1 MYRNSEGYADP
12 TAGAALG
19 QIMKEYRQERREAW
33 KRENEIK
40 SRPKVYV
47 VSRYAGDI
55 ENNVLSAIRYCK
67 FVITKGKMPIA
78 AHLLYPQMLDD
89 NVPAEREIGTMFGI
103 ALLEMCDEVWC
114 FGKEL
119 SSGMEREIKEA
130 KRLGKPIKY
139 FNSEVV

>member
-19 QIMKEYRQERREAW
+19 QIMKEYRQERRETW

-67 FVITKGKMPIA
+67 FVITQGKMPIA
-78 AHLLYPQMLDD
+78 AHLLYPQIVDD
-89 NVPAEREIGTMFGI
+89 NVPAEREIGTMYGI

>member
-19 QIMKEYRQERREAW
+19 HIMKEYRQERRETW

-67 FVITKGKMPIA
+67 FVITQGKMPIA
-78 AHLLYPQMLDD
+78 AHLLYPQIVDD

>member
-19 QIMKEYRQERREAW
+19 QIMKEYRQERRETW

-89 NVPAEREIGTMFGI
+89 TIPAQREMGTMFGI
-103 ALLEMCDEVWC
+103 ALLDMCDEVWC

-130 KRLGKPIKY
+130 NRLGKPIKY
-139 FNSEVV
+139 FDLEVV

>member
-19 QIMKEYRQERREAW
+19 QIMKEYRQERRETW

-67 FVITKGKMPIA
+67 FVITQGKMPIA
-78 AHLLYPQMLDD
+78 AHLLYPQIVDD

-103 ALLEMCDEVWC
+103 ALLEVCDEVWC
-114 FGKEL
+114 FGKEP

>member
-19 QIMKEYRQERREAW
+19 QIMKEYRQERRETW

-67 FVITKGKMPIA
+67 FVITQGKMPIA
-78 AHLLYPQMLDD
+78 AHLLYPKIVDD

>member
-19 QIMKEYRQERREAW
+19 QIMKEYRQERREIW

-78 AHLLYPQMLDD
+78 AHLLYPQIVDD

>member
-119 SSGMEREIKEA
+119 SSGIEREIKEA

>member
-19 QIMKEYRQERREAW
+19 QIMKEYRQEHREAW

-114 FGKEL
+114 FGNEL

>member
-19 QIMKEYRQERREAW
+19 QVMKEYKKQRRETW

-47 VSRYAGDI
+47 VSRYAGDTK
-55 ENNVLSAIRYCK
+55 NNVRLAICYCK
-67 FVITKGKMPIA
+67 YVIAQGKMPIA
-78 AHLLYPQMLDD
+78 SHLLYPQMVDD
-89 NVPAEREIGTMFGI
+89 NIPEEREIGTMFGI
-103 ALLEMCDEVWC
+103 ALLELCDEVWC
-114 FGKEL
+114 FGNEL

-130 KRLGKPIKY
+130 KRLRKPIKY
-139 FNSEVV
+139 FDMEVV

>member
-12 TAGAALG
+12 TAGTALS
-19 QIMKEYRQERREAW
+19 QIMKEYRQERRETW
-33 KRENEIK
+33 KRESEIR

-47 VSRYAGDI
+47 VSRYAGDTQK
-55 ENNVLSAIRYCK
+55 NVLSAIRCCK

-89 NVPAEREIGTMFGI
+89 SNPAEREIGIMFGI

-114 FGKEL
+114 FGKKL
-119 SSGMEREIKEA
+119 SSGMVREIKEA

-139 FNSEVV
+139 FGSEVI

>member
-1 MYRNSEGYADP
+1 
-12 TAGAALG
+12 
-19 QIMKEYRQERREAW
+19 MKEYRQERRETW

-55 ENNVLSAIRYCK
+55 ENNVLSAIHYCK
-67 FVITKGKMPIA
+67 FVITQGKMPIA
-78 AHLLYPQMLDD
+78 AHLLYPQIVDD

>member
-19 QIMKEYRQERREAW
+19 QIMKEYRQERRETW

-78 AHLLYPQMLDD
+78 AHLLYPQIVDD

-119 SSGMEREIKEA
+119 SSGMEREIQEA

>member
-19 QIMKEYRQERREAW
+19 QIMKEYRQERRETW

-67 FVITKGKMPIA
+67 FVITQGKMPIA
-78 AHLLYPQMLDD
+78 AHLLYPQIMDD
-89 NVPAEREIGTMFGI
+89 NVPTEREIGTMFGI

-119 SSGMEREIKEA
+119 SSDMEREIKEA

-139 FNSEVV
+139 FNSEVF

>member
-19 QIMKEYRQERREAW
+19 QIMKEYSQERRETW

-67 FVITKGKMPIA
+67 FVITQGKMPIA
-78 AHLLYPQMLDD
+78 AHLLYPQIVDD
-89 NVPAEREIGTMFGI
+89 NVPAELEIGPMFGI
-103 ALLEMCDEVWC
+103 AHLEMCDEVWC
-114 FGKEL
+114 FGKKL